1 VIARLLNRFRWIA
14 WVGLAVI
21 LYVAMRMIYEGAD
34 QVLGH
39 SLPAIPFIKG
49 PLPLPMPPLPAFG

>member
-1 VIARLLNRFRWIA
+1 
-14 WVGLAVI
+14 VI

-49 PLPLPMPPLPAFG
+49 PMPLPIPPLPAFG